1 MTDRPEPWEPGSG
14 PVGGNKRFAPATL
27 RNRDAILAVLREVLP
42 PSGLVLEVAS
52 GSGEH
57 AIHFAAALH
66 ALDWQPSDP
75 DPAALA
81 SIEAWRAEAGLA
93 NVRSPIRLH
102 AEADWPMDRA
112 DAILCINMVHISP
125 WTATLGLLRGAGRVL
140 PPGGLLYLYG
150 PYVRDGVETAP
161 SNLTFDASLRARDPQ
176 WGLRR
181 VEDVIAAADDEG
193 LAFQYLIGM
202 PAHNLSLIFRRR
214 P

>member
-27 RNRDAILAVLREVLP
+27 RNRDAILAVLREALP

-93 NVRSPIRLH
+93 NVRSPIRLD

-150 PYVRDGVETAP
+150 PYLQADVETAR
-161 SNLTFDASLRARDPQ
+161 SNLAFDASLRARDPR
-176 WGLRR
+176 WGIRAI
-181 VEDVIAAADDEG
+181 EDVIAAAQVQD
-193 LAFQYLIGM
+193 LAFDGLVEM
-202 PAHNLSLIFRRR
+202 PANNLSLLFRRT
-214 P
+214 